1 MILDSK
7 VIMHPPPPPY
17 APPEFHPIPTLPTL
31 PPHILL
37 QIIYLTL
44 PHTSPPDVERQRK
57 ALYWISIS
65 LRLVNRALYTASMH
79 VLRSLHIPAYHAL
92 VRKPY
97 SSDPFPLLV
106 DALSPSISTPYSSP
120 SQIRSLTLTL
130 QRETAVLDR
139 FIALKVREDVWADE
153 SELHL
158 ERDEAYKDMFDH
170 TQPRARLED
179 LVREYGV
186 AAGVV
191 SVPQAQTP
199 ASSLRERASMSSV
212 RPPSDFEADTE
223 SKPQLFPDA
232 TDGPTPPYPY
242 PYPYPDSPTLPL
254 PSLRSPSPTPSSSSS
269 SPATTSSLPRPKST
283 FLSSLSL
290 FTRSKPTSPS
300 PSPSSPSANSP
311 STPLIPKSPAAA
323 AAPAPTAAAAAA
335 PKPKPIPISQ
345 LSVTLAPRSAGLVL
359 STPTSTK
366 TRTKT
371 APGRRTIVSTPRAR
385 DEPLEAAAAS
395 LVRGLRGWLEG
406 A

>member
-7 VIMHPPPPPY
+7 VIMHPPPQ
-17 APPEFHPIPTLPTL
+17 PPEFHPIPTLPTL

-44 PHTSPPDVERQRK
+44 PHTSPPDVEHQRK

-79 VLRSLHIPAYHAL
+79 VLRSLYIPAYHAL

-232 TDGPTPPYPY
+232 DGSSSPYI
-242 PYPYPDSPTLPL
+242 PL
-254 PSLRSPSPTPSSSSS
+254 PSLRSPSPTPS
-269 SPATTSSLPRPKST
+269 TTSSLPWPVPRSKST
-283 FLSSLSL
+283 FLTSL

-300 PSPSSPSANSP
+300 PSANSP
-311 STPLIPKSPAAA
+311 SAPLIPKAPAP
-323 AAPAPTAAAAAA
+323 APAPTVTPAPK

-359 STPTSTK
+359 STPTSTHTSTS